1 MQTGTVVWA
10 LKWAQEWGVRV
21 LPLKPG
27 TKIARDKGWT
37 KTASNDPARIIELFA
52 GRNDF
57 NIGILCDDLMVVDCD
72 NKGGI
77 NGLENFKALDAM
89 PMAAFETLL
98 LKTPNG
104 WHFIYRNQT
113 GKPLMGRVAGLGPGI
128 DCRSHHNYIVA
139 PGSMVKGGVYTVSNN
154 VPMLDCPEFIVKAMT
169 PDPHRHLR
177 DRDGGTEYEDETS
190 IEACKI
196 FLAEQAGAKQGEG
209 GDAWTYATTCWLRDV
224 GVSEDTAFEMM
235 SELWNYKCE
244 PPWDEA
250 ELARKVENAYS
261 YARGSQGGSHPLTI
275 YAGVKWL
282 PENERD
288 PNWTWHG
295 DDWNVD
301 HQWLFY
307 EMMPAK
313 GVVLLTGLPGS
324 GKSFLS
330 TFLAEKLATG
340 EAFFGTEPDRR
351 GGTII
356 LAAETYGDLALRL
369 AGVGLNRLDPV
380 PLPIGGMSVSNLSDR
395 AAWQLMRSNLRGAC
409 NKVEAEFDGPV
420 RCVILD
426 TLSASGLIQDE
437 NDNSQCAKAM
447 KLLGDLAE
455 EFNVLVVVIHHP
467 TKAGSGI
474 RGGSALL
481 GSADYVYQI
490 ELPPGKPFKKLLLEK
505 ARNAIAPRGLGTFT
519 LKRLELG
526 ADSRGRSISTAYVV
540 DNASAI
546 ARDIAPAF
554 YDNFKK
560 SMSFMRAEGY
570 EIGEPIPLDKV
581 FAQLQVLSPTIKPVF
596 FARCWEYGANEGF
609 CEVNREVPGEETIL
623 EL

>member
-1 MQTGTVVWA
+1 MHTGTVVWA
-10 LKWAQEWGVRV
+10 LRWAQEWGVRV
-21 LPLKPG
+21 LPLKPD

-52 GRNDF
+52 GRNDY

-72 NKGGI
+72 NKHGI
-77 NGLENFKALDAM
+77 DGLANFKALDAM

-98 LKTPNG
+98 LRTPNG
-104 WHFIYRNQT
+104 YHYIYRNQT
-113 GKPLMGRVAGLGPGI
+113 GKPLTGKVAGLGPGI
-128 DCRSHHNYIVA
+128 DCRSYHNYIVA
-139 PGSMVKGGVYTVSNN
+139 PGSMVNKKVYSVVDN

-169 PDPHRHLR
+169 PDHRKLR
-177 DRDGGTEYEDETS
+177 DRDGGTEYEDEPT
-190 IEACKI
+190 IEACKL
-196 FLAEQAGAKQGEG
+196 FLADRAGAKQGEG
-209 GDAWTYATTCWLRDV
+209 GDHWTFATACWMRDQ
-224 GVSEDTAFEMM
+224 GVSEATAFEMM

-244 PPWDEA
+244 PPWDEE

-261 YARGSQGGSHPLTI
+261 YAKGSQGGSHPLTI
-275 YAGVKWL
+275 YAGVKWM
-282 PENERD
+282 PENESD
-288 PNWTWHG
+288 PRWTWHG
-295 DDWNVD
+295 DDWNTD

-307 EMMPAK
+307 EMLPAK
-313 GVVLLTGLPGS
+313 GVALLTGPPGS

-330 TFLAEKLATG
+330 TFLAERLATG
-340 EAFFGTEPDRR
+340 APFFGTEPDQR

-356 LAAETYGDLALRL
+356 LAAEAYGGLAARL
-369 AGVGLNRLDPV
+369 AALGQNRLDPT
-380 PLPIGGMSVSNLSDR
+380 PLPIGGTAVGNLNDR
-395 AAWQLMRSNLRGAC
+395 AAWQQMRSDLRAAC

-426 TLSASGLIQDE
+426 TLSASGLIEDE

-447 KLLGDLAE
+447 KKLGDLAE
-455 EFNVLVVVIHHP
+455 EFNVLVIVLHHP

-481 GSADYVYQI
+481 GSADYAMQI

-505 ARNAIAPRGLGTFT
+505 ARDATAPRGLGTFT
-519 LKRLELG
+519 LKRFELG
-526 ADSRGRSISTAYVV
+526 ADSRGRPITTAFVV
-540 DNASAI
+540 DNASAL

-560 SMSFMRAEGY
+560 AMSFMRSEGY

-581 FAQLQVLSPTIKPVF
+581 FAQLQVLSPTIRAVH
-596 FARCWEYGANEGF
+596 FAKCWDYGAAEGY
-609 CEVNREVPGEETIL
+609 CEVNRDMPGEETIV
-623 EL
+623 EI